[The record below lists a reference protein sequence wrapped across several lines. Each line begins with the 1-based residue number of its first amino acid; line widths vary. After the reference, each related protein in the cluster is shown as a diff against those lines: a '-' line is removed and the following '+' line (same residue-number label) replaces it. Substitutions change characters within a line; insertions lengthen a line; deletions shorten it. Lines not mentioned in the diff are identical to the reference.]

1 MLLPALDWFLVVVL
15 LLNFV
20 ALGVSRLRSVIQAA
34 AVQGGLLGILAL
46 IVHQEFGVRVVLLA
60 TATVAVKAV
69 VIPRLLLYAMR
80 EVAVRHEV
88 EPFVG
93 FLPSLLLGAAGTGL
107 ALAFART
114 LPLRQ
119 EQFGTLLVPASFA
132 TVFTGFLIL
141 TTRRKA
147 ISQAVGYLVLE
158 NGVFLFGLLLL
169 EALPFLVEMG
179 VLLDLLAG
187 TFVMG
192 IIIYQVNREF
202 ASLSTDYLSA
212 LKE

>member
-1 MLLPALDWFLVVVL
+1 LLVIVL
-15 LLNFV
+15 LLNLL

-34 AVQGGLLGILAL
+34 AAQGGLLAAMAVL
-46 IVHQEFGVRVVLLA
+46 VHQEVGPRVLFLA
-60 TATVAVKAV
+60 VATLAVKAI

-80 EVAVRHEV
+80 EVVVRHEV
-88 EPFVG
+88 EPLVG

-107 ALAFART
+107 ALALGRT
-114 LPLRQ
+114 LPLRP
-119 EQFGTLLVPASFA
+119 EAAGTLIVPGALA

-147 ISQAVGYLVLE
+147 IAQAVGYLVLE
-158 NGVFLFGLLLL
+158 NGVFIFGLLLL
-169 EALPFLVEMG
+169 EALPFLVEIG

-187 TFVMG
+187 IFVMG
-192 IIIYQVNREF
+192 IIIHHVNREF
-202 ASLSTDYLSA
+202 DSVSTAHLSS